1 MKIEKQKYRALVD
14 TGAEVSLMHRR
25 IYDNFK
31 VKPKLQNKKALL
43 QSVNGETL
51 QVDGAVEMSFEIG
64 GLTMSHLFYV
74 VRNMNRNLIL
84 GRDWLLKNGVRL
96 YFDLGCIRVHQ
107 TYIPLQEDIH
117 VSSVV
122 RAHNKTKIKP
132 QTAVICRCKV
142 RDSPD
147 LPVNKQYEISPIEIG
162 FLSYEPG
169 LMVSNSVCKLN
180 GNRFI
185 PVLVVNNTNKTFT
198 IRKGCPLA
206 KIEQVQGQTIMSV
219 NDVSKLQASEG
230 HLVETFED
238 LDVPEK
244 HKKRVLDLILRNKD
258 LFANKDSELS
268 HTDTVKMKI
277 DTGDHNPMKL
287 RPYRTPLNNRKVID
301 NAIDEKKKKKI
312 IERSKSPWSFPVV
325 IVDKKDGS
333 KRFCVDFRALNKVT
347 KANSYPL
354 PLIDDILALLGHAK
368 YFTLLDLKSG
378 YWQVCVDDEC
388 KEKTAFACHR
398 GLFQFNVMP
407 FGLTTAPAVFQEL
420 MSHVLEGLDRFTVAY
435 LDDILIFSRTLEE
448 HLTHIQ
454 NVFDRLR
461 KHSLRLK
468 LKKCSFLKSETNY
481 LGFVIND
488 NGIKP
493 EEKKVNVIK
502 SLPTPQT
509 VRDVRSFIGMCSYYR
524 RFIPHF
530 SAIAEPLIALTRK
543 YAKFKWNPKCQSA
556 FDSLKNSL
564 AAFPM
569 LGYPDPNKPYVLYT
583 DASNDC
589 IGACLTQPNDDFA
602 GRDPELKNE
611 KPIYYLSHRLSDTQT
626 RWSTIEKEAF
636 AIHFALQKLDHY
648 LHNAQFVIKTDHKP
662 LKYILDTPNLQNKK
676 LQLWS
681 LGIAGYNCK
690 VEYLKGSENTCAD
703 LLSRLQQNVGLSQE
717 EDSAYEPEI
726 NANTYE
732 IGAMNSNKF
741 QPKDY
746 ARCNYKPPDSLEKP
760 TLGDDIDIVIEQSKD
775 DDLMTVKLSLQND
788 KASKTVQQKHIII
801 DNVLY
806 YISDVDSNPTL
817 RLYVPKHLKDHVID
831 QYHDLNGH
839 MGIDKTFEAIKTKY
853 YWPNLYK
860 ELYEYVSHCITC
872 QVRGKQAQKPPLQMT
887 DTPPYAFAKIGLD
900 LSGPYP
906 TSLSG
911 NRYIVGFIDL
921 YSGYPEAF
929 AVPDK
934 SADNIAQL
942 LIDEIFPRY
951 GSVLEIVTDNG
962 SENVN
967 RVMRETLEALNINH
981 VRTSIYHPQ
990 SNSKI
995 EKFHATLHDILSKK
1009 LKDDLSTWDL
1019 YLNQTLAAI
1028 RFNVNESTKFSPFFL
1043 LFNRDVVLPLD
1054 NILKPRPKYAGEDVH
1069 RIALEQQH
1077 KSFVLV
1083 QNRLRQAKRR
1093 YAKYADRNAKDVKF
1107 DIGDPVYYKVHHKSN
1122 KLNLDWKPYF
1132 RILEKTSP
1140 VTYVLKN
1147 QLDGSTVRVN
1157 ARDIRKAHVDDWK
1170 IPPVQGRVL
1179 RKTNY
1184 VVPPAY
1190 DTSESE
1196 TSSDGEKAP
1205 LARIADRYRKERDD
1219 SDQEDNIPLMEL
1231 AKRLK
1236 SNTQQ
1241 TNEDESAHSALQS
1254 DLESEE
1260 GMSENSYESSASIDE
1275 HNMLV
1280 D

>member
-277 DTGDHNPMKL
+277 DTGDHNPIKL

-301 NAIDEKKKKKI
+301 NAIDEMLDAKI

-732 IGAMNSNKF
+732 IGALNSNKF

-817 RLYVPKHLKDHVID
+817 RLYVPKHLKEHVID

-995 EKFHATLHDILSKK
+995 EKFHATLHDILS
-1009 LKDDLSTWDL
+1009 
-1019 YLNQTLAAI
+1019 
-1028 RFNVNESTKFSPFFL
+1028 
-1043 LFNRDVVLPLD
+1043 
-1054 NILKPRPKYAGEDVH
+1054 
-1069 RIALEQQH
+1069 
-1077 KSFVLV
+1077 
-1083 QNRLRQAKRR
+1083 
-1093 YAKYADRNAKDVKF
+1093 
-1107 DIGDPVYYKVHHKSN
+1107 
-1122 KLNLDWKPYF
+1122 
-1132 RILEKTSP
+1132 
-1140 VTYVLKN
+1140 
-1147 QLDGSTVRVN
+1147 
-1157 ARDIRKAHVDDWK
+1157 
-1170 IPPVQGRVL
+1170 
-1179 RKTNY
+1179 
-1184 VVPPAY
+1184 
-1190 DTSESE
+1190 
-1196 TSSDGEKAP
+1196 
-1205 LARIADRYRKERDD
+1205 
-1219 SDQEDNIPLMEL
+1219 
-1231 AKRLK
+1231 
-1236 SNTQQ
+1236 
-1241 TNEDESAHSALQS
+1241 
-1254 DLESEE
+1254 
-1260 GMSENSYESSASIDE
+1260 
-1275 HNMLV
+1275 
-1280 D
+1280 